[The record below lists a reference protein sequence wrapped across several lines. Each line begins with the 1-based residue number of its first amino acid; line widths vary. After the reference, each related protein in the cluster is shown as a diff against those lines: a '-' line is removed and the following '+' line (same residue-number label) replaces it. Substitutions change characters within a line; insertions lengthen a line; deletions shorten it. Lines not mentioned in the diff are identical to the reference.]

1 MALHWIVGLGM
12 IIVVAM
18 GIYMTRTGQ
27 FALYGIH
34 KSLGIILFAFILWR
48 AILRLRKGWPEDV
61 STGAKWEHGLARVI
75 HWVLIIG
82 TIAMPLS
89 GMLDAYMS
97 GRGLNIFG
105 LNLVAANLGETG
117 RAVAISQ
124 NLAEL
129 GEMVHA
135 QAANVVIAAIAL
147 HVVGALKHHI
157 IDKDNTL
164 RRMAGRT

>member
-1 MALHWIVGLGM
+1 
-12 IIVVAM
+12 
-18 GIYMTRTGQ
+18 
-27 FALYGIH
+27 
-34 KSLGIILFAFILWR
+34 
-48 AILRLRKGWPEDV
+48 
-61 STGAKWEHGLARVI
+61 VI
-75 HWVLIIG
+75 HWVSIIG

-97 GRGLNIFG
+97 GRGLNVFG
-105 LNLVAANLGETG
+105 LNLVAANLGDTG
-117 RAVAISQ
+117 RAVAISR

-129 GEMVHA
+129 GEVIHV
-135 QAANVVIAAIAL
+135 QAANVVTAAIAAIAL